1 MHTQGW
7 EHEQKAGPPTGLADR
22 KEGLSDALAPG
33 GDGVTNV

>member
-7 EHEQKAGPPTGLADR
+7 EHEQKPTGLADR